1 MSIDIAGIGAVAD
14 LVTTTIN
21 KIWPDKTEQEK
32 AEIALA
38 TQSLLGQL
46 EINKEE
52 AKSSSLLVSGGRP
65 FCIWIGGFSLLYVSI
80 LDPLMRFVALVI
92 YGYQGGFPEIDTT
105 ITLQVLLGLLGL
117 GGMRTTEKLKGV
129 ASK

>member
-1 MSIDIAGIGAVAD
+1 
-14 LVTTTIN
+14 
-21 KIWPDKTEQEK
+21 
-32 AEIALA
+32 
-38 TQSLLGQL
+38 
-46 EINKEE
+46 
-52 AKSSSLLVSGGRP
+52 
-65 FCIWIGGFSLLYVSI
+65 
-80 LDPLMRFVALVI
+80 MRFVALVI